1 MSFIKERIKQIA
13 VNKGIPIGKFFKQ
26 LELAPSGF
34 NGEKIKKG
42 ANSDTI
48 EKIVS
53 LFPDVDLHWLITGE
67 SKYEGKLFE
76 TVSEET
82 AKYQLTEKGTPY
94 FDVDFESGFT
104 FLENNQTT
112 KPTSYINHP
121 FFATSDIV
129 VRNSG
134 QSMAKVI
141 KHGDAIGLKHLPMW
155 REFLELG
162 EIYALVLIDD
172 RRLVKVIAKGET
184 EDSYTLISKPTDN
197 KKDEFQPQQIKK
209 SFIRTVFKVE
219 AYSGLF

>member
-1 MSFIKERIKQIA
+1 MNIKEKLRQYAKTKGLSPTKLSQMIGQSDGYLRTDGNVYSNVIAQIRK
-13 VNKGIPIGKFFKQ
+13 VLTDLNIDWLLFDEGNMIISKNNQTNEPQVSYGLQ
-26 LELAPSGF
+26 TTPS
-34 NGEKIKKG
+34 
-42 ANSDTI
+42 
-48 EKIVS
+48 
-53 LFPDVDLHWLITGE
+53 
-67 SKYEGKLFE
+67 
-76 TVSEET
+76 
-82 AKYQLTEKGTPY
+82 GTPY

-155 REFLELG
+155 REFLALG

-172 RRLVKVIAKGET
+172 RRLVKVIAKGENK
-184 EDSYTLISKPTDN
+184 DNYTLISKPTDN
-197 KKDEFQPQQIKK
+197 KKEEFQPQQIKK